1 MEKGIKASGALR
13 NRNVSRVGKRKEK
26 PKRER
31 RLRNREPRGSITDSA
46 EENWKKEE

>member
-1 MEKGIKASGALR
+1 MEKGKEASGALR
-13 NRNVSRVGKRKEK
+13 NRNNSGVGKRKGK

-31 RLRNREPRGSITDSA
+31 RLRNREARGSVTDSA